1 MAESIIVKS
10 VSPVQDKNSFLHS
23 WDSSARKSFSA
34 FEQYKVGLKSGL
46 SAIYSN
52 PLTNWK
58 DEVQLGHR
66 YQELNTLN
74 LRQQLGDIQPSEVQ
88 EVN

>member
-10 VSPVQDKNSFLHS
+10 ASPVQNKNSFLHS
-23 WDSSARKSFSA
+23 WDSSVRKSFSA

-46 SAIYSN
+46 SAIYAN

-66 YQELNTLN
+66 YQELNTLD
-74 LRQQLGDIQPSEVQ
+74 LRQKLGEIQPSEV
-88 EVN
+88 